1 MSALAPLIYLETR
14 MGMHK
19 LKCALRQPAR
29 VALWFIF
36 FVWFAAFLF
45 TRLHPVTT
53 GYGLALPDAAQLMFV
68 LVPPAY
74 LCILGMQIRAGAV
87 RPPAAFSYPADAR
100 FLLGSHLPPAIVVFW
115 LQLREAAYQ
124 GIRVFIGL
132 FFLSWNFAATSSAFL
147 RVSTVLLAAFVIA
160 FSIRLPVFLA
170 QRRYPAIPFAWFGTL
185 LVAAGALAVVYPA
198 GLAIARGHM
207 DIALLATQIP
217 SMSPGNLIVRGLTG
231 DAQAALLLAACAA
244 LMTIAGS
251 LAASDAY
258 PELWE
263 SSARQYAR
271 RALIASGRGLW
282 SREQWRAFERGE
294 GVRLHPSMASVP
306 SIHGEHAPRGAPIVL
321 WREWIA
327 LRRSSG
333 GLRWPLFWVVCAAVL
348 GFAAGLAERGR
359 PLMDI
364 IVPLVALAN
373 MVIVLGSQSTVTLSS
388 ELRRP
393 LFWLGDSR
401 LRNRVV
407 AWLVGTMLRIG
418 PPLVAG
424 AMLAG
429 IALGSWTVVVYSA
442 PVVLAG
448 FFLVQSIGIAT
459 YVVLPGRGDMRG
471 PGFMLRILTT
481 YTVLGL
487 PALGWALVQVLT
499 QSTAAGVIVGVAL
512 ALVEA
517 WALVSFSAARLEENA
532 MAYAA
537 AEQH

>member
-1 MSALAPLIYLETR
+1 VSALGPLVYLETH
-14 MGMHK
+14 MALHK
-19 LKCALRQPAR
+19 LKCAMRQPTR
-29 VALWFIF
+29 VTLWFIF

-45 TRLHPVTT
+45 TRLHPVA
-53 GYGLALPDAAQLMFV
+53 GGFALALPDAAQLLVV

-74 LCILGMQIRAGAV
+74 LCILGMQIRSGAV

-100 FLLGSHLPPAIVVFW
+100 YLLGSHLPPAFVVFW

-160 FSIRLPVFLA
+160 FSVRLPVFLA
-170 QRRYPAIPFAWFGTL
+170 HRRFPAIPFAWIGTL
-185 LVAAGALAVVYPA
+185 LVAAGVLTVAYPV
-198 GLAIARGHM
+198 GVAIATGHT
-207 DIALLATQIP
+207 DVAVLASQIP
-217 SMSPGNLIVRGLTG
+217 SFVPGNLIVRGMIG
-231 DAQAALLLAACAA
+231 DARAALLLAACAA
-244 LMTIAGS
+244 LMTVAGS

-306 SIHGEHAPRGAPIVL
+306 SAHGERAPLGALIVL

-333 GLRWPLFWVVCAAVL
+333 GLRWPLFWIFCAAAL

-373 MVIVLGSQSTVTLSS
+373 MIIVLGSQSTVTLSS

-401 LRNRVV
+401 LRNRVL
-407 AWLVGTMLRIG
+407 AWLAGTMLRIG

-429 IALGSWTVVVYSA
+429 VALGSWAVVAYSA
-442 PVVLAG
+442 PVLLAG
-448 FFLVQSIGIAT
+448 VFLVQSIGVAT

-481 YTVLGL
+481 YTALGL
-487 PALGWALVQVLT
+487 PALAWALVQVLT
-499 QSTAAGVIVGVAL
+499 QSTTAGVIVGVAL

-517 WALVSFSAARLEENA
+517 LALVSFSAARLEENA